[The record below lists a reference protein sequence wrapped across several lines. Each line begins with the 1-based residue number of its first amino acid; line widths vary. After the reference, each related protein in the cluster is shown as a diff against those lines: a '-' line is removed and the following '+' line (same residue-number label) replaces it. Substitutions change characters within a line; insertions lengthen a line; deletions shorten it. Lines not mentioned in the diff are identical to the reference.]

1 MHSLLF
7 QVLALMQQYHPAC
20 ANPKHLAH
28 AAEEESLTLS
38 GTVQEAV
45 V

>member
-7 QVLALMQQYHPAC
+7 QVLALMQQNHPAC
-20 ANPKHLAH
+20 ANPKHLAR
-28 AAEEESLTLS
+28 AEEESLTLS

-45 V
+45 I